1 MEENIPINKNKQEL
15 WNLSLRDIFY
25 KYIRFLPVFLV
36 SVALTLMAAFLYL
49 RYAGN
54 IYSASGTMLIKNEKT
69 AARSTDKVE
78 DIIAG
83 GNRVQNLQNEIEML
97 RSRPIMARV
106 VNRLNLQFSYT
117 AEGRVKDM
125 NVYGAVPFYVEVL
138 KMPAIPK
145 PFSIK
150 VRILDSLRFRL
161 NEGTEIYSFGQ
172 NIQINNHLCR
182 IVKTGELLP
191 GAIYAV
197 SWNTVNAVARSL
209 IKDIKIL
216 PKTPAT
222 GILTVSMETT
232 SPRLAADI
240 VNELMIQYDS
250 MTIEQNNYSTDQM
263 LSFIDGRLEKLKNE
277 IDSIQAIEL
286 AYRQKE
292 NLFNTDLQS
301 ENYFTALANINQAIG
316 EQDLRINTVDNV
328 ADYVKD
334 KNNRYANVVPSALG
348 LEDITLNELVSGY
361 NKAQLE
367 RQTLINS
374 NIPPNN
380 PSVKEAEEIIEKQRQ
395 DLIENLKN
403 IRQSYVSAMGKMQSN
418 IGSQQAELK
427 KMPYKLK
434 ELLEIQRQISTKLAL
449 YSLLEGKR
457 EETAISRA
465 STISNS
471 TIIDRAE
478 PDLVPV
484 KPNRRLIQIVAILA
498 GLIIPALVIFII
510 ELMNDKVTTRMDVE
524 KVTDV
529 PIVGEIGHSLSE
541 KVMVVNKTSR
551 GMVAEQFRIIRSNLQ
566 YILNKNENPV
576 ILVTS
581 SYSGEGKSFVSTNM
595 AGVMALTGKKTVIL
609 EFDIRKPKILSGL
622 NMPKSNGIS
631 NFLLGKAQL
640 DELIKPVPDYENLFV
655 LPCGP
660 IPPNPAELLLDPK
673 VKEMFELLKSHFEV
687 VIIDTAPVGM
697 VSDAMTL
704 GEFADCTLYLV
715 RQGHTFKR
723 QIALIDEL
731 YKEKKLPKVSIII
744 NDVKLKAGYGYYGYG
759 RYGYGYGYGEDS
771 GYYEEEIPKK
781 TFVQQIAAWLNP
793 RNWF

>member
-54 IYSASGTMLIKNEKT
+54 IYSASGTMLIKNDKT

-97 RSRPIMARV
+97 RSRPIMTRV

-125 NVYGAVPFYVEVL
+125 NVYGTVPFYVEVL

-150 VRILDSLRFRL
+150 VRILDSLKFRL
-161 NEGTEIYSFGQ
+161 NEGAEIYSFDQ

-182 IVKTGELLP
+182 IIKTGELLP

-197 SWNTVNAVARSL
+197 SWNTANAVARSL
-209 IKDIKIL
+209 IKNIKIL

-367 RQTLINS
+367 RQALINS

-403 IRQSYVSAMGKMQSN
+403 IRQSYISAMGKMQSN

-484 KPNRRLIQIVAILA
+484 KPNRRLIQIIAILA
-498 GLIIPALVIFII
+498 GLIIPAIVIFII

-673 VKEMFELLKSHFEV
+673 VKEMFGLLKTHFEV

-781 TFVQQIAAWLNP
+781 TLVQQIATWLNP